1 MKLYNKKGLLLGIF
15 WLAVGLGGL
24 ILEIARPSSVK
35 AVFIRDIVLFS
46 LLLLFS
52 LRQIVRAFSARASRE
67 DFLEERDERNRYIR
81 LKTGCTMF
89 KVAEALL
96 LIWVI
101 GSAATFGLTR
111 DEIWTM
117 AVIVSGL
124 TLGLLFIIEL
134 IVGIHY
140 EGKE

>member
-101 GSAATFGLTR
+101 SSAAAFGLTR

>member
-1 MKLYNKKGLLLGIF
+1 MKLYNKKGLLSGVF
-15 WLAVGLGGL
+15 WFAVGVGGL
-24 ILEIARPSSVK
+24 VLEIVRPGSVR

-52 LRQIVRAFSARASRE
+52 IRQIVRAFSASASRA
-67 DFLEERDERNRYIR
+67 DFLAERDERNRYIK

-96 LIWVI
+96 FIWVI
-101 GSAATFGLTR
+101 GSAVAFGFTH

-134 IVGIHY
+134 FVGIHY

>member
-1 MKLYNKKGLLLGIF
+1 MKLYNKKGLLSGVF
-15 WLAVGLGGL
+15 WFAVGVGGL
-24 ILEIARPSSVK
+24 VLEIVRPGSVR

-52 LRQIVRAFSARASRE
+52 IRQIVRAFSASASRA
-67 DFLEERDERNRYIR
+67 DFLAERDERNRYIK

-96 LIWVI
+96 FIWVI
-101 GSAATFGLTR
+101 GSAVAFGFTR

-134 IVGIHY
+134 FVGIHY

>member
-1 MKLYNKKGLLLGIF
+1 MKLYNKKGLLSGVF
-15 WLAVGLGGL
+15 WFAVGVGGL
-24 ILEIARPSSVK
+24 VLEIVRPGSVR

-52 LRQIVRAFSARASRE
+52 IRQIVRAFSASSSRA
-67 DFLEERDERNRYIR
+67 DFLAEHDERNRYIK

-96 LIWVI
+96 FIWVI
-101 GSAATFGLTR
+101 GSAVAFGFTR

-134 IVGIHY
+134 FVSVHY
-140 EGKE
+140 ENKE

>member
-67 DFLEERDERNRYIR
+67 DFLEERD
-81 LKTGCTMF
+81 
-89 KVAEALL
+89 
-96 LIWVI
+96 
-101 GSAATFGLTR
+101 
-111 DEIWTM
+111 
-117 AVIVSGL
+117 
-124 TLGLLFIIEL
+124 
-134 IVGIHY
+134 
-140 EGKE
+140 

>member
-1 MKLYNKKGLLLGIF
+1 MKLYNKKGLLSGLF
-15 WLAVGLGGL
+15 WLAVGISGL
-24 ILEIARPSSVK
+24 VLEIARPSSVK

-52 LRQIVRAFSARASRE
+52 VRQIVRAFSAGASRA
-67 DFLEERDERNRYIR
+67 DFLEERDERNRCIK
-81 LKTGCTMF
+81 LKTGSTMF
-89 KVAEALL
+89 KVAEGLL
-96 LIWVI
+96 FAWII
-101 GSAATFGLTR
+101 GSAVAFGFTR

-134 IVGIHY
+134 FVGIHY
-140 EGKE
+140 ENKE

>member
-46 LLLLFS
+46 LLLLFI

-96 LIWVI
+96 FIWVI
-101 GSAATFGLTR
+101 GSAAAFGLTR